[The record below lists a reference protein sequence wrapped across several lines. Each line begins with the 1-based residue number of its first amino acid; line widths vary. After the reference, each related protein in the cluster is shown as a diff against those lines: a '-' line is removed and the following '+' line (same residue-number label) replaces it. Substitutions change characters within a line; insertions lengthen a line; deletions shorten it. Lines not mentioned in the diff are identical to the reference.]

1 MWYTAGMTNPVL
13 LPWLALLVA
22 LLILGAYELHLSV
35 LSRRQPLLTARSAH
49 ALLRAEWVHALSREP
64 GSEIAA
70 VQALRNSLMSATITG
85 STAALALM
93 GTLTVTSSSQELA
106 LFGLQKLSVRLTLE
120 LLLLAT
126 LFSSYVCSAMAMRYF
141 SHVSFIMSMPVASSE
156 RESCQPLATDYIRR
170 AGILYS
176 WGLRLFIFLAP
187 IVAGLVNP
195 LAMPFAALALVL
207 VLRAFDRVPARPT
220 PLV

>member
-1 MWYTAGMTNPVL
+1 MNTALV
-13 LPWLALLVA
+13 PWLSLLAALLV
-22 LLILGAYELHLSV
+22 LGAYELHLSW
-35 LSRRQPLLTARSAH
+35 LSRRQPQATARSAH
-49 ALLRAEWVHALSREP
+49 ALLRAEWVQALSAER
-64 GSEIAA
+64 GSEIVA

-106 LFGLQKLSVRLTLE
+106 LFGMQKLSVRLALE

-126 LFSSYVCSAMAMRYF
+126 LFASYVCSAMAMRYF
-141 SHVSFIMSMPVASSE
+141 SHVSFIMSMPVDSPE
-156 RESCQPLATDYIRR
+156 RQHRQPLASDYIRR

-176 WGLRLFIFLAP
+176 WGLRLFLFLAP

-195 LAMPFAALALVL
+195 LAMPFAALGLALVL
-207 VLRAFDRVPARPT
+207 RSFDRVPARPA
-220 PLV
+220 